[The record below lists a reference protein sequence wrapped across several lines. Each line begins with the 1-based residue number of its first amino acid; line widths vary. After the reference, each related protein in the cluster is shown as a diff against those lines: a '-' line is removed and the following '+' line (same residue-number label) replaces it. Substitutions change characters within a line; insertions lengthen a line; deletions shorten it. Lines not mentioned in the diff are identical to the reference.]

1 MQDDTTR
8 QNEQPRTWLHK
19 IVDAIVFRN
28 EPFAAI
34 LFAKMLNWMYHP
46 LCLWLIFCRYGDNI
60 EKLYKPL
67 FNVFSF
73 CIYILIIQYLAIY
86 DLLKWRTLHKWKR
99 RLNVVIFFLF
109 GNLSFIWLSFGRKRR
124 LPLLCFVMAFLMT
137 CLYCLSCFKFCI
149 WLYPYNSI
157 IYTLQYVFS
166 AIGLILLNERISRK
180 IVVSI
185 IPILLGLCFLFLLWR
200 HNMEIHQELEQIREQ
215 MTALLRYPATQQ
227 GARERWENGYPTD
240 KEPLRSIIKSNDIQL
255 PKIDVTSKQAEI
267 KQAWMEFKEQ
277 HGAFIQAV
285 DETAKL
291 PPQAIQHE
299 WKELAY
305 EIPMPEMRVFRQATQ
320 YLALEIKANADN
332 KETVSSCNQKMM
344 NLRNWVQASSPSLIS
359 KSIACSIEAIRL
371 DAIGY
376 TLGHARYTQKE
387 WEALLGEMPD
397 WNYYCACALA
407 NEALSHENIHDFLL
421 KNAHETDMLLSGD
434 QHGKWHFWG
443 VSYLAWSCFL
453 DRDLLLG
460 WRYSASNIQF
470 VLAQPHD
477 FKELQQ
483 QKEVFSKIATSQYAF
498 ISLMLLPGTYFA
510 IIQKH
515 DQIKDLR
522 TIAMLA
528 WQVMEYKH
536 EHGGKLPENLET
548 LGKVPVDSINGKPF
562 AYEHGDMEIKRNR
575 FDDDSIK
582 VHGFHIMPDDED
594 INPATDLIV
603 PLEQ

>member
-1 MQDDTTR
+1 M
-8 QNEQPRTWLHK
+8 
-19 IVDAIVFRN
+19 
-28 EPFAAI
+28 
-34 LFAKMLNWMYHP
+34 
-46 LCLWLIFCRYGDNI
+46 
-60 EKLYKPL
+60 
-67 FNVFSF
+67 
-73 CIYILIIQYLAIY
+73 
-86 DLLKWRTLHKWKR
+86 
-99 RLNVVIFFLF
+99 
-109 GNLSFIWLSFGRKRR
+109 
-124 LPLLCFVMAFLMT
+124 
-137 CLYCLSCFKFCI
+137 
-149 WLYPYNSI
+149 
-157 IYTLQYVFS
+157 
-166 AIGLILLNERISRK
+166 NERISRK

-227 GARERWENGYPTD
+227 EARERWENGYPTD

-332 KETVSSCNQKMM
+332 KETISSCNQKMM
-344 NLRNWVQASSPSLIS
+344 NLRNWVLTSSPSLIS
-359 KSIACSIEAIRL
+359 KSIACTIEAIRL

-376 TLGHARYTQKE
+376 TLGHARYNKKE

-434 QHGKWHFWG
+434 QHGKWHFCG

-510 IIQKH
+510 IIQKSH
-515 DQIKDLR
+515 
-522 TIAMLA
+522 
-528 WQVMEYKH
+528 W
-536 EHGGKLPENLET
+536 
-548 LGKVPVDSINGKPF
+548 
-562 AYEHGDMEIKRNR
+562 
-575 FDDDSIK
+575 
-582 VHGFHIMPDDED
+582 
-594 INPATDLIV
+594 
-603 PLEQ
+603 

>member
-1 MQDDTTR
+1 MQDDTIR
-8 QNEQPRTWLHK
+8 QDEQPRIWLHK

-285 DETAKL
+285 DETAPRL
-291 PPQAIQHE
+291 SWVNIQ
-299 WKELAY
+299 KG
-305 EIPMPEMRVFRQATQ
+305 
-320 YLALEIKANADN
+320 KAHGNDQTAWQIQ
-332 KETVSSCNQKMM
+332 SSSQ
-344 NLRNWVQASSPSLIS
+344 NLRA
-359 KSIACSIEAIRL
+359 
-371 DAIGY
+371 
-376 TLGHARYTQKE
+376 
-387 WEALLGEMPD
+387 
-397 WNYYCACALA
+397 
-407 NEALSHENIHDFLL
+407 
-421 KNAHETDMLLSGD
+421 
-434 QHGKWHFWG
+434 
-443 VSYLAWSCFL
+443 
-453 DRDLLLG
+453 
-460 WRYSASNIQF
+460 
-470 VLAQPHD
+470 
-477 FKELQQ
+477 
-483 QKEVFSKIATSQYAF
+483 
-498 ISLMLLPGTYFA
+498 
-510 IIQKH
+510 
-515 DQIKDLR
+515 
-522 TIAMLA
+522 
-528 WQVMEYKH
+528 
-536 EHGGKLPENLET
+536 
-548 LGKVPVDSINGKPF
+548 
-562 AYEHGDMEIKRNR
+562 
-575 FDDDSIK
+575 
-582 VHGFHIMPDDED
+582 
-594 INPATDLIV
+594 
-603 PLEQ
+603 